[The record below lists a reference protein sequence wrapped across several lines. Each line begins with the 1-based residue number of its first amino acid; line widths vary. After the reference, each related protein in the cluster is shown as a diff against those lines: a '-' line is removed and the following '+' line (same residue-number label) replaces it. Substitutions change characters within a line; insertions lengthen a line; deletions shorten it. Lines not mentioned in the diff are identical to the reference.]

1 MTDEGLTIQ
10 SLSAIHFV
18 LTSHLAVDIPYS
30 GENKCRLTVGDETRQ
45 WINGEVS
52 LFDTSIMHD
61 AVNES
66 DKERFILMLRV
77 WHPDLSSI
85 EKDALQYIY
94 DILET
99 PDLVSP
105 DPGARF
111 MAEQKV
117 DLMHAF
123 PIIEQ
128 KQLPGYK
135 KKNKTN
141 KRQKLGGKGF
151 GK

>member
-1 MTDEGLTIQ
+1 M
-10 SLSAIHFV
+10 
-18 LTSHLAVDIPYS
+18 
-30 GENKCRLTVGDETRQ
+30 
-45 WINGEVS
+45 
-52 LFDTSIMHD
+52 
-61 AVNES
+61 
-66 DKERFILMLRV
+66 
-77 WHPDLSSI
+77 
-85 EKDALQYIY
+85 
-94 DILET
+94 ET
-99 PDLVSP
+99 PDLVSQ

-111 MAEQKV
+111 MAEKKV

-128 KQLPGYK
+128 KQRSGYK